1 MRYRILVRTTIV
13 SVLCAIAEIVQAGVD
28 YGSRIKGDEPELHVA
43 KYGKGE
49 SVVVSNG
56 YLFVDFTYIPA
67 PYSVQ
72 RVGQAV
78 VVNGLIVNCLYKK
91 EIPEKDERYSQIVKG
106 PDGREIVWQ
115 SPAHPSS
122 TLKTTADLY
131 VDMLADWLRENVV
144 VMSKTQYQIRQDR
157 PISDEGMAKRLP
169 VIGKTYRGNF
179 PKAINAALSA
189 STEEQTLKAV
199 KAEDKHWRLSDEDTL
214 SLIKNA
220 RECPAL
226 LERIRAEIA
235 PKTQLTVT
243 NQLPA
248 ATNMTD
254 VPNN

>member
-1 MRYRILVRTTIV
+1 MEIQIVVRTTIV
-13 SVLCAIAEIVQAGVD
+13 AALCIFVEIVQAGVD
-28 YGSRIKGDEPELHVA
+28 YGALIKGDEPELYVE

-56 YLFVDFTYIPA
+56 YLFVDFTYVSA

-106 PDGREIVWQ
+106 PDGREIVWR

-144 VMSKTQYQIRQDR
+144 VISKTQYQTRQSR

-179 PKAINAALSA
+179 PKAISVALSA
-189 STEEQTLKAV
+189 PTEEQALKAV
-199 KAEDKHWRLSDEDTL
+199 KTEDKYWRLSDEDTL
-214 SLIKNA
+214 GLIKNA

-226 LERIRAEIA
+226 MERIRAEIA
-235 PKTQLTVT
+235 TEMQHTVQTNRVPATATQH
-243 NQLPA
+243 N
-248 ATNMTD
+248 
-254 VPNN
+254 